1 MRQVLHIHGG
11 ETFKNYEM
19 YFEYL
24 KKYKLD
30 LKKFEAREKD
40 WVKHLQEDL
49 GSDYQ
54 VIRPV
59 MPNPRN
65 AKYVEWKIWLEKLQ
79 LINNNTTPLY
89 KAILHSSER

>member
-30 LKKFEAREKD
+30 LKKFEARK
-40 WVKHLQEDL
+40 KT
-49 GSDYQ
+49 G
-54 VIRPV
+54 
-59 MPNPRN
+59 
-65 AKYVEWKIWLEKLQ
+65 
-79 LINNNTTPLY
+79 
-89 KAILHSSER
+89 